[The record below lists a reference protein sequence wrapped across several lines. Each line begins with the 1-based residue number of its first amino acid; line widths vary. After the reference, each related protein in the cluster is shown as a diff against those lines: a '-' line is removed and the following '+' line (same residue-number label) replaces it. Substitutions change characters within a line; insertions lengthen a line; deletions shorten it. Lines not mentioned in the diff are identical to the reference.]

1 LFHEEAMRTNILP
14 GLIIIAVTFQNAQV
28 KAQTPSDV
36 TSAAKSAAETLTS
49 VAQDKLLVKD
59 MLGADVSGPGGKTMG
74 TVENFVV
81 IPGGRIVAAIIATD
95 AKDTGRIPVPFSL
108 VKVTHT
114 AGKLGLTLPVG
125 LSEMKGMKEIQTL
138 AAAIPGMK

>member
-1 LFHEEAMRTNILP
+1 MRANILP
-14 GLIIIAVTFQNAQV
+14 GLIIIAAAFQITQV
-28 KAQTPSDV
+28 KAQTPGDV
-36 TSAAKSAAETLTS
+36 TSAAKSAVETLTS
-49 VAQDKLLVKD
+49 AAQDKLLVKD
-59 MLGADVSGPGGKTMG
+59 MLGADVSGPDGKTIG

-95 AKDTGRIPVPFSL
+95 AKDTSRIPVPFSL
-108 VKVTHT
+108 VKVTRT

-125 LSEMKGMKEIQTL
+125 LSELKGMKEIQTL